1 MIYRR
6 LFKNTHN
13 HAFIVKWVYKWIQS
27 DDKPSIIIN
36 IFCIVAMKFG
46 LWHNYF
52 PDNVTKENN
61 PSYEKTNDISKVN
74 QQLILFKNKLCNW
87 NLYLKNIGI
96 WLFFLLVMIDKN

>member
-1 MIYRR
+1 
-6 LFKNTHN
+6 
-13 HAFIVKWVYKWIQS
+13 
-27 DDKPSIIIN
+27 
-36 IFCIVAMKFG
+36 MKFG

-52 PDNVTKENN
+52 PENVTKENN

-96 WLFFLLVMIDKN
+96 